1 MTTSPRVWLLA
12 MALALACVL
21 LVRSADAAAEASPT
35 PGGSTYG
42 CNPATDKSCKP
53 EGVGVVLPGGGID
66 LDGDGD
72 EDELPQFQPHLMI
85 LGHGH

>member
-1 MTTSPRVWLLA
+1 MTTTSPRVWLLA

-21 LVRSADAAAEASPT
+21 LVRSADAAAAE
-35 PGGSTYG
+35 GSAYG
-42 CNPATDKSCKP
+42 CNPATDKTCKP

-72 EDELPQFQPHLMI
+72 EDELPQFEPHLTI
-85 LGHGH
+85 LGHAH